1 MLVDTRDQ
9 RLTSP
14 FQGFFPL
21 EIHENANSS
30 INVLTEREMIMKPQA
45 GHFFIMH
52 TITTL
57 QVFKVVLDVSIDTSQ
72 TIPMAAG
79 DSQTR
84 DALEHPAF
92 APFDWPEMT
101 ASTPTVLD
109 VKVKAKGEVLCHKV
123 FTAYRSDNDMSVTKD
138 WWHSDL
144 LMQISEDTED
154 FQIMVAVFQGYRV
167 SIFSCSPGG
176 RLYVAGPNGS
186 VVASDFPRINSL

>member
-9 RLTSP
+9 HWTSP

-72 TIPMAAG
+72 TIPMASW
-79 DSQTR
+79 DSEIR
-84 DALEHPAF
+84 KALENRLSP
-92 APFDWPEMT
+92 
-101 ASTPTVLD
+101 
-109 VKVKAKGEVLCHKV
+109 
-123 FTAYRSDNDMSVTKD
+123 RSSG
-138 WWHSDL
+138 L
-144 LMQISEDTED
+144 
-154 FQIMVAVFQGYRV
+154 R
-167 SIFSCSPGG
+167 
-176 RLYVAGPNGS
+176 
-186 VVASDFPRINSL
+186 